1 VLCWWR
7 WRCIGLCSWL
17 NRLSVVYGVSYLQWW
32 QRVGDG
38 RLSGMALACGRSV
51 VVWLVVWRRVSMVI
65 GLVL

>member
-1 VLCWWR
+1 VHWALLLAEPLECCLWG
-7 WRCIGLCSWL
+7 I
-17 NRLSVVYGVSYLQWW
+17 LSAMVA
-32 QRVGDG
+32 DG

>member
-1 VLCWWR
+1 M
-7 WRCIGLCSWL
+7 G
-17 NRLSVVYGVSYLQWW
+17 YLICNGG
-32 QRVGDG
+32 VGDG